1 MTSEGLE
8 QHLLSVLVANERA
21 DLEGERATLKAQ
33 TTAMT
38 REVQELE
45 ERVLMLLSTA
55 KGNVLDDDKLI
66 GTLNDSKAKSNE
78 VEQKHEIAAA
88 KEVEIDETRDLYRP
102 LASLAVQIYFAVS
115 ELSAIERM
123 YVQIISSSTASS
135 TATTTSPSPRSH
147 THSPR
152 SHTHSPRSHTHSPLT
167 HPLPSLTHTLIHT
180 PSPSRL
186 YPQVLLVHVLVR
198 GAFRGG
204 VQSREGA
211 AKPRGA
217 ARRASCDVHDCAL
230 SIGHALPL

>member
-21 DLEGERATLKAQ
+21 DLEGERATLKTQ

-123 YVQIISSSTASS
+123 YVHIIISSTASS
-135 TATTTSPSPRSH
+135 TATTTS
-147 THSPR
+147 HSPR
-152 SHTHSPRSHTHSPLT
+152 SHTHSPTPST
-167 HPLPSLTHTLIHT
+167 HPLPSLTHTLPSLTHPLPSLTHPTPLAHT
-180 PSPSRL
+180 
-186 YPQVLLVHVLVR
+186 HT
-198 GAFRGG
+198 
-204 VQSREGA
+204 
-211 AKPRGA
+211 
-217 ARRASCDVHDCAL
+217 HT
-230 SIGHALPL
+230 HT